1 MALGEGGSS
10 SKHSSTSERT
20 ASKWSAPFSF
30 CSCFHV
36 FMAQI
41 IAVINNTD
49 TGHTQRTERHT
60 AMMSRR

>member
-1 MALGEGGSS
+1 M
-10 SKHSSTSERT
+10 ERT
-20 ASKWSAPFSF
+20 FGF

-49 TGHTQRTERHT
+49 TGHGRTLGRRDYRTRMRTESERDREIERDRERLESK
-60 AMMSRR
+60 A